1 MVVVSHKGMTAN
13 RFYLFPF
20 AAPLLP
26 RSSLLL
32 LFPSL
37 ANTIS
42 TFADINLAIP
52 LALHLRHLPAH
63 RTRFIPSAVH
73 SLILTCSSLPFVL
86 FARSQA
92 RAGVDLGPSA
102 LIKYGLLDQ
111 IKHLGWRATY
121 DPAASFTSDN
131 PYNPIPKDLAAEKG
145 VSLKRGEK
153 TLVREDPT
161 SAADPDRTVDSQDE
175 AAGAKVLE
183 YVQRLPDPPIGN
195 MKKPRLVSS
204 VCEKLSE
211 VVKGYAERGVMPV
224 TLGGDH
230 SLVSRGKRGCGELC

>member
-1 MVVVSHKGMTAN
+1 MGSSWDVLLGASLSLQKEVVTDRTMITFSGGQVCLVSGQ
-13 RFYLFPF
+13 RE
-20 AAPLLP
+20 
-26 RSSLLL
+26 
-32 LFPSL
+32 
-37 ANTIS
+37 
-42 TFADINLAIP
+42 
-52 LALHLRHLPAH
+52 RHLTIHAVA
-63 RTRFIPSAVH
+63 PSSSCSTH
-73 SLILTCSSLPFVL
+73 SIVNI
-86 FARSQA
+86 QA

-111 IKHLGWRATY
+111 VRHLGWQASY

-131 PYNPIPKDLAAEKG
+131 PYNPLPKSDAPKG
-145 VSLKRGEK
+145 GEK

-161 SAADPDRTVDSQDE
+161 SPADPDRTRGTEDE
-175 AAGAKVLE
+175 AAAPKVLE

-204 VCEKLSE
+204 VCEKLSG

-230 SLVSRGKRGCGELC
+230 SLVRLRRLVLPTRVRA

>member
-1 MVVVSHKGMTAN
+1 
-13 RFYLFPF
+13 
-20 AAPLLP
+20 
-26 RSSLLL
+26 L
-32 LFPSL
+32 LFSQFTLASFPPSSNARSL
-37 ANTIS
+37 A
-42 TFADINLAIP
+42 
-52 LALHLRHLPAH
+52 
-63 RTRFIPSAVH
+63 
-73 SLILTCSSLPFVL
+73 
-86 FARSQA
+86 RSPTTQA

-111 IKHLGWRATY
+111 VRHLGWRASY

-131 PYNPIPKDLAAEKG
+131 PYNPVPKDVAAEKG
-145 VSLKRGEK
+145 SLKGGEK

-161 SAADPDRTVDSQDE
+161 SPADPDRTADTQDE

-183 YVQRLPDPPIGN
+183 YIQRLPDPPIGN

-204 VCEKLSE
+204 VCEKLAE

-230 SLVSRGKRGCGELC
+230 SLVSSGKWG